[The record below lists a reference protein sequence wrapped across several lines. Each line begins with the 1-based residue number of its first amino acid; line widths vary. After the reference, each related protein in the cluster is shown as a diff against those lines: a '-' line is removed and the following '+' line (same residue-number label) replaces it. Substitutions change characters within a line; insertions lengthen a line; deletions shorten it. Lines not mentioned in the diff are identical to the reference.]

1 MKNDTAYV
9 ILTGRNHK
17 GSALGPS
24 EVYGSFWDENIAE
37 QIASGFDYWEWN
49 EDTVSSDRTVQN
61 SYALIYESE
70 IDAAR
75 DIEGER
81 IERVRTD
88 TDIDE
93 SGVTSDVNVSVF
105 VDLECVCG
113 TMITVSDDVPGC
125 SECGEIWNIN
135 HD

>member
-17 GSALGPS
+17 DSALGPS

-88 TDIDE
+88 TYIDE

-113 TMITVSDDVPGC
+113 DMITISQADPGC
-125 SECGEIWNIN
+125 DECGEMWGL
-135 HD
+135 HYE